1 MVNRIMTIYT
11 INNQC
16 TYDDKT
22 HEIKNL
28 KSSDRLIMTSM
39 RVRCLRYMFQNSHE
53 EVIHKKQLAQ
63 ALWGERCQFVND
75 ANLTQLLYL
84 LRRDLRECGLHDFFS
99 TIPRLGVKVNADII
113 INKPVKKLWLHQRL
127 CKNILF
133 ITVLIIFSVLA
144 FIFIH

>member
-39 RVRCLRYMFQNSHE
+39 RVRCLRYM
-53 EVIHKKQLAQ
+53 
-63 ALWGERCQFVND
+63 
-75 ANLTQLLYL
+75 
-84 LRRDLRECGLHDFFS
+84 RRDLRECGLHDFLS